1 MEDERV
7 GRLVRAVRRKR
18 GWRQVDVAAQAGCSQ
33 RWVAEI
39 ELGRLEGVTVGTM
52 RRVGDVLE
60 IRTRIDAW
68 RRRGDGAR
76 LLDEEHA
83 RLVEV
88 AMRALVREGWDVTPE
103 WSFNHFGERGSV
115 DIVAWHHASRTLLLI
130 EIKSRID
137 DVQELIHTFG
147 RKVRIVPGLVAT
159 QHGRLPAHVATML
172 IVAATRT
179 AERVVRAHAATF
191 DAVWP
196 ERSDACRRSIR
207 RPVDVGAAFRGG
219 TGSSQR
225 DPTAHEPRRHAL
237 WRRDDGHP
245 VPPRASTLRADAL
258 VVPTRVRRADA
269 LVVPTRA
276 SPNPR

>member
-1 MEDERV
+1 MDDERV

-18 GWRQVDVAAQAGCSQ
+18 GWRQADVAARAGCSQ

-39 ELGRLEGVTVGTM
+39 ELGRLEGVTIGTM

-68 RRRGDGAR
+68 WRRGDGPR

-83 RLVEV
+83 RLVEF
-88 AMRALVREGWDVTPE
+88 AIRALVREGWDVTPE

-115 DIVAWHHASRTLLLI
+115 DIVAWHDASRTLLLI

-159 QHGRLPAHVATML
+159 QHGSVPARVATML
-172 IVAATRT
+172 IVAASRT
-179 AERVVRAHAATF
+179 AERVVRAHEATF

-196 ERSDACRRSIR
+196 ERSDACRQFIR

-219 TGSSQR
+219 IWFLPAGSASA
-225 DPTAHEPRRHAL
+225 PASTSRRVAT
-237 WRRDDGHP
+237 R
-245 VPPRASTLRADAL
+245 PRAPRA
-258 VVPTRVRRADA
+258 PTRVDA
-269 LVVPTRA
+269 SR
-276 SPNPR
+276 